1 MFLLEKE
8 MITHFLYTIKVQSN
22 IYEGVS
28 TVKSKYFG
36 DKKFYKKILWLAVP
50 IMIQN
55 LITNFVGLL
64 DNIMV
69 GQLGTEQMSGVAIA
83 NQLVF
88 VFNLL
93 VFGGISGAGIF
104 GAQYFGSHDFKGFR
118 DTFRFKLILGIVIV
132 LFTFGVLI
140 GFGDNLL
147 QMYLTS
153 SNGGDAQATF
163 HFGQLYLQC
172 ILLEIIPFVIVQIYA
187 SMLREAGETVVPMV
201 AGIVAVLVNL
211 LFNYILIFG
220 NFGAPKLGVMGAAL
234 ATALAR
240 LVECAIVVLWTHLH
254 QASRKLIEGAYR
266 SLRVPKELVH
276 KIVIKGLPLMLNE
289 VMWAGGIAVIN
300 QLMSIRGLNVVGATN
315 IANTV
320 TNLFNVVF
328 IAMGSC
334 VAILVGQHL
343 GANEFDKAKET
354 ATKVIV
360 FSIIMT
366 IGTSVILFI
375 VAGFFPALYNTS
387 AQIRSMATAMI
398 RIVAC
403 FMPIQAFL
411 HATYFTIRSGGR
423 TLVTFMFDGGYS
435 WCIVIPVIA
444 ILIHFS
450 PLGIMA
456 VYTIF
461 YAMDIIKSVVGYIL
475 LRKGIW
481 IQNIIE

>member
-1 MFLLEKE
+1 M
-8 MITHFLYTIKVQSN
+8 
-22 IYEGVS
+22 
-28 TVKSKYFG
+28 KSKYFG
-36 DKKFYKKILWLAVP
+36 DKKFYKRVLWLAVP

-93 VFGGISGAGIF
+93 VFGAISGAGIF
-104 GAQYFGSHDFKGFR
+104 GAQYFGSHDMKGFR
-118 DTFRFKLILGIVIV
+118 DTFRFKLIMGIIIIA
-132 LFTFGVLI
+132 FTFAVFI
-140 GFGDNLL
+140 GLGDNLL
-147 QMYLTS
+147 KLYLTA
-153 SNGGDAQATF
+153 SNGGDARATF
-163 HFGQLYLQC
+163 QYGQMYLQC
-172 ILLEIIPFVIVQIYA
+172 ILLEIIPFVVVQIYA
-187 SMLREAGETVVPMV
+187 SMLREAGETVVPMI
-201 AGIVAVLVNL
+201 AGVVAVLVNL
-211 LFNYILIFG
+211 TFNYIWIFG

-240 LVECAIVVLWTHLH
+240 VIECAIVVLWTHLH
-254 QASRKLIEGAYR
+254 EMSKKLIKGAYR
-266 SLRVPKELVH
+266 SLRVPKELVR
-276 KIVIKGLPLMLNE
+276 KIIVKGMPLMINE
-289 VMWAGGIAVIN
+289 VLWAGGIAMIN
-300 QLMSIRGLNVVGATN
+300 QCMSVRGLNVVGATN

-320 TNLFNVVF
+320 ANLFNVVF

-343 GANEFDKAKET
+343 GASEFEKAKET

-360 FSIIMT
+360 FSVLLT
-366 IGTSVILFI
+366 LGTAALLFV
-375 VAGFFPALYNTS
+375 VAGFFPTLYNTS
-387 AQIRSMATAMI
+387 PQIRSMATEMI

-403 FMPIQAFL
+403 FMPLQAFL

-423 TLVTFMFDGGYS
+423 TWITFMFDGGYS

-444 ILIHFS
+444 LFVYAS
-450 PLGIMA
+450 PLDIM
-456 VYTIF
+456 VIYTIF
-461 YAMDIIKSVVGYIL
+461 YAMDIIKSTVGYIL